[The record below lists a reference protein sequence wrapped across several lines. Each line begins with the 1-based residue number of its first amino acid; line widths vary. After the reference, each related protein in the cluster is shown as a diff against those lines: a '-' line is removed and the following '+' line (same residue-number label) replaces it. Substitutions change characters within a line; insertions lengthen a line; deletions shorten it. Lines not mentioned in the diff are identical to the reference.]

1 MTQDVERPLTE
12 AQQGH
17 RHLER
22 LVMLSDGVF
31 AIAITLSAIE
41 IKPET
46 GGEGSLW
53 QAWSLP
59 LLVYFLSFFLI
70 GLIWL
75 VHRRIMAW
83 LSHIDGPGTLI
94 NMVLLSLVALVPVVV
109 RFALTYPQREGAFL
123 VYALGFSV
131 LYLGLAVL
139 WGYLAFVA
147 RLAVHASRSAALQL
161 LAKLCFA
168 VAVFLGVAM
177 FQLGWMVGA
186 VLCVLLALP
195 LRWLAWRHGREAAT
209 GS

>member
-1 MTQDVERPLTE
+1 MTDRERPL
-12 AQQGH
+12 ADHQGQ

-22 LVMLSDGVF
+22 LVMLSDGIF

-46 GGEGSLW
+46 TGSGSLW

-59 LLVYFLSFFLI
+59 LLIYFLSFFLI

-75 VHRRIMAW
+75 VHRRIVAW
-83 LSHIDGPGTLI
+83 LSHIDPIGTII
-94 NMVLLSLVALVPVVV
+94 NMALLSLVALVPVVV

-123 VYALGFSV
+123 VYALAFAV

-147 RLAVHASRSAALQL
+147 RLAVHASPAQARQL

-168 VAVFLGVAM
+168 VAVFTAGAM
-177 FQLGWMVGA
+177 FQLGWMIAA
-186 VLCVLLALP
+186 VLCVLMALP
-195 LRWLAWRHGREAAT
+195 LRWLAWRHGRAAPT
-209 GS
+209 TR